1 MADALFDTNILI
13 DYLLGIEAAR
23 ETIKRYASPAISIVT
38 WMEVLVGAADEE
50 EEAAIHPFLDRFE
63 RLDISGTIALR
74 AVRLRRAQ
82 HIRLPD
88 AIIWATAQIAGC
100 PLITRDTKAF
110 PRDAEGIILPYRR

>member
-23 ETIKRYASPAISIVT
+23 ETIERYSVPVISIVT
-38 WMEVLVGAADEE
+38 WMEVLVGAVDEE
-50 EEAAIHPFLDRFE
+50 EETAIHPFLDRFE
-63 RLDISGTIALR
+63 RIDISGAIALR

-88 AIIWATAQIAGC
+88 AIIWATAQEVGC
-100 PLITRDTKAF
+100 PLISRDTKAF
-110 PRDAEGIILPYRR
+110 PRGAGGIILPYRR